1 MIIGRLFETVNAADS
16 CCENGIYHSREGGNL
31 GAKIMS
37 NSQKPKVGVLM
48 GSDSDWDTMKEC
60 IELLDKFGVSY
71 EVRISSAHRT
81 PDQTAEY
88 ARTAAENGL
97 EVIIAAAGMAAH
109 LAGVIAAHTTLPVI
123 GVPMASGA
131 LQGIDALLSTVQM
144 PPGVPVAT
152 VGIGAGGAKNAAI
165 LATQILAIKDEKLAE
180 KLTQHK
186 SGMAESVQNKN
197 AKLQDDLDFQQTVMR
212 IAKES
217 QNNQTS

>member
-1 MIIGRLFETVNAADS
+1 
-16 CCENGIYHSREGGNL
+16 
-31 GAKIMS
+31 MS
-37 NSQKPKVGVLM
+37 NNQKPKVGVLM

-60 IELLDKFGVSY
+60 IELLDKFGVPY

-88 ARTAAENGL
+88 VRAAAENGL

-109 LAGVIAAHTTLPVI
+109 LAGVVAAHTTLPVI

-152 VGIGAGGAKNAAI
+152 VGIGAAGAKNAAI
-165 LATQILAIKDEKLAE
+165 LATQILAIKDKKLTEKLM
-180 KLTQHK
+180 KHK
-186 SGMAESVQNKN
+186 TDMAQSVQNKN
-197 AKLQDDLDFQQTVMR
+197 TKLQDDLEFQQTVMR
-212 IAKES
+212 IAKEN
-217 QNNQTS
+217 QNN